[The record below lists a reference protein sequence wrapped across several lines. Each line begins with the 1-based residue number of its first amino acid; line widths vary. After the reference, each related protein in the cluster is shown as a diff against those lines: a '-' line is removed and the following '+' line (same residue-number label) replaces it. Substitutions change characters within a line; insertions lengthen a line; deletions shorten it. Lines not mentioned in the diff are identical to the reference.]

1 MTENINISRC
11 PAKYKDYFEEIVE
24 SSVLKNS
31 GGTSHN
37 CESSQNESTFRLLCK
52 LGCNTKKGLVSVSV
66 GSTGN
71 IIRHLKVSC

>member
-24 SSVLKNS
+24 SSVLNNS

-52 LGCNTKKGLVSVSV
+52 LGCNTKNK
-66 GSTGN
+66 
-71 IIRHLKVSC
+71 HLSKTTFKTFKTV